1 MATMDQ
7 DGERTNSR
15 SARSKRSTYNTN
27 DERSHRQH
35 PDWRDPPTGRSEWP
49 GSSTSR
55 RGALAAV
62 GSIAGMA
69 IAGCLGTGTSPSYGG
84 TDDEEGAD
92 TERVPVDVD
101 GEGRTAEEMTAAA
114 ALADDGPADGVSP
127 LDAITLIDHEFVLED
142 GYQGS
147 TVQGTLENAGND
159 RLALVEIRVR
169 VYDDADDLLGAYF
182 RHTNDLDSG
191 STWAFTVYVLE
202 SPADIAAYDIAAL
215 GTPT

>member
-1 MATMDQ
+1 MATSDQ
-7 DGERTNSR
+7 DGERTNST
-15 SARSKRSTYNTN
+15 SARSTYSTDSTG

-35 PDWRDPPTGRSEWP
+35 PDWQDPPTNRNERP
-49 GSSTSR
+49 GPSTSR

-62 GSIAGMA
+62 GSVAGLA
-69 IAGCLGTGTSPSYGG
+69 IAGCLGTGTTPSYGG
-84 TDDEEGAD
+84 TDDEQGAE

-127 LDAITLIDHEFVLED
+127 LDAITLVDHEFVLED
-142 GYQGS
+142 DYQGS

-169 VYDDADDLLGAYF
+169 VYDDADNLLGTYF
-182 RHTNDLDSG
+182 KHTSDLDAG
-191 STWAFTVYVLE
+191 DTWAFTAYVLA

>member
-1 MATMDQ
+1 MATSDQ
-7 DGERTNSR
+7 DGERTNST
-15 SARSKRSTYNTN
+15 SARSTYSTDSPD
-27 DERSHRQH
+27 DERSHGQH
-35 PDWRDPPTGRSEWP
+35 PDWRDPPTGGREAPESL
-49 GSSTSR
+49 TTR
-55 RGALAAV
+55 REALAAV
-62 GSIAGMA
+62 GSVGGLA
-69 IAGCLGTGTSPSYGG
+69 IAGCLGTGTTPSYGG
-84 TDDEEGAD
+84 ADDEQGAE

-127 LDAITLIDHEFVLED
+127 LDAITLVDHEFVLED

-169 VYDDADDLLGAYF
+169 VYDDADNLLGTYF
-182 RHTNDLDSG
+182 KHTSDLDAG
-191 STWAFTVYVLE
+191 DTWAFTVYVLV